1 MTNRELA
8 GVIIDKFE
16 ELLDKYNIKLPSD
29 EREGNEDEAA
39 IYGIDYFDLEDEITD
54 ILDKQASIKNVRN
67 NIKTNSNVIFCNN
80 HSFEEIKNKNIE
92 ELDYEKAHDLLYAE
106 SRSANIS
113 VYLGV
118 YDNKFQLTYSVHSRN
133 DFDNNYEN
141 VLSEEINIDKIKDE
155 KELKNIVIDKLDK
168 FFIDKN
174 KLIYT
179 LSIDLDKENNEEQE
193 ESEEL

>member
-16 ELLDKYNIKLPSD
+16 ELLDKYDIKLPSD

-39 IYGIDYFDLEDEITD
+39 IYGIDYFDLEDEITT
-54 ILDKQASIKNVRN
+54 ILDKQASLKNIRYNIKN
-67 NIKTNSNVIFCNN
+67 NSNINFCNN
-80 HSFEEIKNKNIE
+80 HSFEEIKNKNIDG
-92 ELDYEKAHDLLYAE
+92 LDYEKAHDLLYAE
-106 SRSANIS
+106 NRSAHIS

-118 YDNKFQLTYSVHSRN
+118 YDDKFQLTYSVHGTKE
-133 DFDNNYEN
+133 FDNNYQN
-141 VLSEEINIDKIKDE
+141 VLSEEIDLDKIKDE

-168 FFIDKN
+168 FFIDTN

-179 LSIDLDKENNEEQE
+179 LSIDLDKENNVEQE